1 MKLTKKNITL
11 GLSLLAT
18 LLAVYFSPSAEG
30 TDIALSEHSRNRT
43 AANSSGG
50 SAEKL
55 SVRSSGKSA
64 DVLTIRSRELDEE
77 DDTTVFSAAEWTPV
91 ASKMQATVPV
101 LADIK
106 PSEPQAPPLPFQVLG
121 RYVENGNAA
130 VFLQHND
137 QNLVVR
143 VGDTIAEKY
152 KVESLNTGTLT
163 LRYLPLNL
171 LQTLEIGS
179 AT

>member
-1 MKLTKKNITL
+1 MNLTKKNITL

-30 TDIALSEHSRNRT
+30 NDVALSDHSRNRT
-43 AANSSGG
+43 VVNNSGRSAA
-50 SAEKL
+50 KL
-55 SVRSSGKSA
+55 SVRSSGKA
-64 DVLTIRSRELDEE
+64 PDVLTIRSRELDEE
-77 DDTTVFSAAEWTPV
+77 DDTTVFSTAEWTPV

-101 LADIK
+101 LADVK
-106 PSEPQAPPLPFQVLG
+106 PPEPQAPPLPFQILG
-121 RYVENGNAA
+121 RYVENGNIA

-137 QNLVVR
+137 QNLIVR
-143 VGDTIAEKY
+143 VGDTIAEQY

-171 LQTLEIGS
+171 LQTLEFGS